1 MTRAVQIAEL
11 GDQNVFTVDGDNSRI
26 GIGTTNPQALLQVG
40 TGVSVY
46 GNSGIVSAT
55 TYYGSGAEL
64 TGITGGATLSAASGS
79 QRVVVTSLTS
89 GSMTAAGTDA
99 DFAWNS
105 TTNTLSA
112 TNISVSGTLTYEDVT
127 NVDSVGLVTA
137 RSGLRVVGGGLTVT
151 GVSSFFSNVLVG
163 GSAGA
168 VGSKVNIFNG
178 SDADNILGITGA
190 DESSEYA
197 AIGVNGGNAIIT
209 GGGAGSNSAGIVFRT
224 ASSGTEAEVARLD
237 SSGRLLLGTTT
248 EGAALADNL
257 TVADSSDCGIT
268 IRSGTSN
275 YGSIYFSD
283 ATSGADEYRGQIEY
297 NHNTDIL
304 KFYAGASN
312 KLTINSSLGKT
323 VDITGNL
330 NVSGVATATEYHG
343 DGSNLTGISVGLS
356 TEAFTSSGIVTA
368 VRLSTA
374 QDHKITAT
382 GITTITSSGSGTEG
396 ESHTIRIVNSGIATV
411 GFSTYFL
418 FPSGAAPSL
427 PTADGAIS
435 LISFTVHDSVGA
447 GCTQLLAGAS
457 VNFS

>member
-11 GDQNVFTVDGDNSRI
+11 GDQNVFTIDGDNSRI

-46 GNSGIVSAT
+46 GNSGIVSAK

-137 RSGLRVVGGGLTVT
+137 RSGLRVVGGGATVT
-151 GVSSFFSNVLVG
+151 GVSTFFSDVSIADKIIHTGDTNTAIRFPAADTFTVETS
-163 GSAGA
+163 GS
-168 VGSKVNIFNG
+168 
-178 SDADNILGITGA
+178 
-190 DESSEYA
+190 
-197 AIGVNGGNAIIT
+197 
-209 GGGAGSNSAGIVFRT
+209 
-224 ASSGTEAEVARLD
+224 EALRVD

-248 EGAALADNL
+248 EGAALADNFTL
-257 TVADSSDCGIT
+257 ADSGNCGIT
-268 IRSGTSN
+268 IRSGSSS

-283 ATSGADEYRGQIEY
+283 ATSGSGEYIGVIEY
-297 NHNTDIL
+297 NHNGNVMSFNAGGGPKL
-304 KFYAGASN
+304 K
-312 KLTINSSLGKT
+312 LNSVDGKT
-323 VDITGNL
+323 ADITGNL
-330 NVSGVATATEYHG
+330 FVSGVATATAFHG
-343 DGSNLTGISVGLS
+343 DGSNLTNLPAAGLS
-356 TEAFTSSGIVTA
+356 TEALVTSGIVTTLN
-368 VRLSTA
+368 LSK
-374 QDHKITAT
+374 QDHKVTAT
-382 GITTITSSGSGTEG
+382 GICTITVTGGTES
-396 ESHTIRIVNSGIATV
+396 ESHTLRIINSGIATV
-411 GFSTYFL
+411 GFGTQFL

-427 PTADGAIS
+427 PTASGAIS
-435 LISFTVHDSVGA
+435 LISFTVNRVGGA
-447 GCTQLLAGAS
+447 GTQLLAGAS
-457 VNFS
+457 VNYS

>member
-1 MTRAVQIAEL
+1 MTRARNLSKLSNPAT
-11 GDQNVFTVDGDNSRI
+11 FTVDTDN
-26 GIGTTNPQALLQVG
+26 NVG
-40 TGVSVY
+40 VNSTIPKEKLNIVGV
-46 GNSGIVSAT
+46 VSAT
-55 TYYGSGAEL
+55 SFFGDGSSL
-64 TGITGGATLSAASGS
+64 SGITGGATLGAASGS

-168 VGSKVNIFNG
+168 VGSKFNIFNG

-312 KLTINSSLGKT
+312 KLTINSSSGKT
-323 VDITGNL
+323 ADITGNL
-330 NVSGVATATEYHG
+330 FVSGVATATAYHG

>member
-11 GDQNVFTVDGDNSRI
+11 GDQNVFTVDSDNSRI

-151 GVSSFFSNVLVG
+151 GVSTFFSDV
-163 GSAGA
+163 S
-168 VGSKVNIFNG
+168 I
-178 SDADNILGITGA
+178 ADKIIHTGDTNTAIRFPAA
-190 DESSEYA
+190 DTFTVE
-197 AIGVNGGNAIIT
+197 T
-209 GGGAGSNSAGIVFRT
+209 AGS
-224 ASSGTEAEVARLD
+224 EAIRVD
-237 SSGRLLLGTTT
+237 SSGRLLLGTTV
-248 EGAALADNL
+248 EGFEYADNFTLADSGN
-257 TVADSSDCGIT
+257 CGIT
-268 IRSGTSN
+268 IRSGTTS

-283 ATSGADEYRGQIEY
+283 ATSGGGEYIGVIEY
-297 NHNTDIL
+297 NHNGNVMSFNAGGGPKL
-304 KFYAGASN
+304 K
-312 KLTINSSLGKT
+312 LNSVDGKT
-323 VDITGNL
+323 ADITGNL
-330 NVSGVATATEYHG
+330 FVSGVATATAYHG
-343 DGSNLTGISVGLS
+343 DGSNLTGI
-356 TEAFTSSGIVTA
+356 AA
-368 VRLSTA
+368 
-374 QDHKITAT
+374 
-382 GITTITSSGSGTEG
+382 GITTTKYSPTANAIIQIGLGTAQHHELTLTAGFTTITTSGGSMG
-396 ESHTIRIVNSGIATV
+396 ESHSLVLIQPSSGIATV
-411 GFSTYFL
+411 GFSTFFQ
-418 FPSGAAPSL
+418 FPSGATPSMSEGSSKVDL
-427 PTADGAIS
+427 VSFVVKDIAGNTGTGA
-435 LISFTVHDSVGA
+435 TE
-447 GCTQLLAGAS
+447 LLASAGLNYS
-457 VNFS
+457 

>member
-137 RSGLRVVGGGLTVT
+137 RSGLRVVGGGATVT
-151 GVSSFFSNVLVG
+151 GVSTFFSDVSIADKIIHTGDTNTAIRFPAADTFTVETS
-163 GSAGA
+163 GS
-168 VGSKVNIFNG
+168 
-178 SDADNILGITGA
+178 
-190 DESSEYA
+190 
-197 AIGVNGGNAIIT
+197 
-209 GGGAGSNSAGIVFRT
+209 
-224 ASSGTEAEVARLD
+224 EALRVD
-237 SSGRLLLGTTT
+237 SSGRLLLGTTV
-248 EGAALADNL
+248 EGFEYADNFTLAD
-257 TVADSSDCGIT
+257 SGSCGIT
-268 IRSGTSN
+268 IRSGTTS

-283 ATSGADEYRGQIEY
+283 ATSGGGEYVGVIEY
-297 NHNTDIL
+297 NHNGNVMSFNAGGGP
-304 KFYAGASN
+304 KF
-312 KLTINSSLGKT
+312 KLNSADGKT
-323 VDITGNL
+323 ADITGNL
-330 NVSGVATATEYHG
+330 FVSGVATATEYHG
-343 DGSNLTGISVGLS
+343 DGSNLTGISVGLT
-356 TEAFTSSGIVTA
+356 TEALVTSGIVTTLN
-368 VRLSTA
+368 LSK
-374 QDHKITAT
+374 QDHKVTAT
-382 GITTITSSGSGTEG
+382 GICTITVTGGTEAD
-396 ESHTIRIVNSGIATV
+396 SHTVRIINSGIATV

-418 FPSGAAPSL
+418 FPSGSAPSL

-435 LISFTVHDSVGA
+435 LISFTVNRVGA
-447 GCTQLLAGAS
+447 GGTQLLAGAS
-457 VNFS
+457 VNYS